1 MVSVS
6 NQEDIKQVI
15 VVRSDLSMGKGKM
28 CAQVGHACI
37 DAYIKSNS
45 KDRKICDEWIRQGM
59 QKVVLKV
66 LSEKELVEIFQ
77 MAKQQKLPSSLI
89 IDAGRTQIEPGS
101 KTCVGIGPAYAKEID
116 KITANLSLM

>member
-6 NQEDIKQVI
+6 NQDEIKQVI
-15 VVRSDLSMGKGKM
+15 VVRSDLNMGKGKM

-37 DAYIKSNS
+37 DAYLKASL
-45 KDRKICDEWIRQGM
+45 KDKKVCDAWIHQGM
-59 QKVVLKV
+59 QKVVLKI
-66 LSEKELVEIFQ
+66 LSEKELVNIFQ
-77 MAKQQKLPSSLI
+77 MAKQQDLPSSLI